1 MIHVSTVNDRVRQS
15 TPLDCTSTKQEVKR
29 GTLRTEVI
37 TMR

>member
-1 MIHVSTVNDRVRQS
+1 MINVSTVIGRVRQS

-37 TMR
+37 AMR